1 MGIAVPKKAAPPFRA
16 TLSQQAVN
24 AAEIVRIPSTPT
36 QLLALCAIYRQLA
49 ARAKADGYS
58 WPESL
63 EAWADVLEA
72 RRETA
77 E

>member
-1 MGIAVPKKAAPPFRA
+1 MRDNKPGV
-16 TLSQQAVN
+16 T

-77 E
+77 G